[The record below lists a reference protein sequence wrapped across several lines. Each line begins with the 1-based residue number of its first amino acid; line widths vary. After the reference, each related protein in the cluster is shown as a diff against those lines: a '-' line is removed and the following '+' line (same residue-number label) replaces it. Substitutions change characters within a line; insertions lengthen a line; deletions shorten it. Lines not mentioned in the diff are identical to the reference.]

1 MYPFIV
7 IPFELEI
14 KGNKTMNA
22 KGYSE
27 LSKDAVYLLSRS
39 EFEKQ
44 KVITTKYA
52 VKVLGSY
59 RKAASML
66 GALAKRNRLIQLR
79 RGRYLLVPL
88 KAPNQLW
95 MPNEYVV
102 AALWMD
108 EVPYYIGYVSMYN
121 YWGFTEQ
128 IPQSVTVLN
137 TMKEWKRN
145 IKNIK
150 YIAVKISPRQMY
162 GIKKIR
168 IDEEDICISDKE
180 RTLVDFIFKPMG
192 SWENV
197 QAVINGQIGKID
209 IQKFIRYL
217 IKFPVAAVRKRA
229 GLMLERAGV
238 PQKDLAELK
247 KSIGAKNTYINFN
260 PFVKSRKGKVNQCW
274 KVIINGQE

>member
-1 MYPFIV
+1 LYPFKV

-14 KGNKTMNA
+14 KGNKTMST

-59 RKAASML
+59 RKATSML

-79 RGRYLLVPL
+79 RGRYLIVPL

-95 MPNEYVV
+95 MPNEYVI
-102 AALWMD
+102 ASLWMD
-108 EVPYYIGYVSMYN
+108 EIPYYIGYSSMYN

-137 TMKEWKRN
+137 TMKEWIRN

-150 YIAVKISPRQMY
+150 YVAVKVSSRKMY
-162 GIKKIR
+162 GIKKTK
-168 IDEEDICISDKE
+168 IDEEDISISDKE

-197 QAVINGQIGKID
+197 QAVINEQIGKID
-209 IQKFIRYL
+209 LPKFIRYL
-217 IKFPVAAVRKRA
+217 IKFPVVAVRKRA
-229 GLMLERAGV
+229 GVMLEKAGV
-238 PQKDLAELK
+238 SPKDLTKLK
-247 KSIGAKNTYINFN
+247 KSIGAKNTYVIFN
-260 PFVKSRKGKVNQCW
+260 PFIKSRKGKVDQDW
-274 KVIINGQE
+274 KVIING

>member
-1 MYPFIV
+1 M
-7 IPFELEI
+7 
-14 KGNKTMNA
+14 NK
-22 KGYSE
+22 KGYSG
-27 LSKDAVYLLSRS
+27 LSKDAVYLLSRT

-59 RKAASML
+59 RKATSML
-66 GALAKRNRLIQLR
+66 DTLAKRNRLIQLR
-79 RGRYLLVPL
+79 RGRYLIVPL

-102 AALWMD
+102 ASLWMD
-108 EVPYYIGYVSMYN
+108 KIPYYIGYSSMYN

-145 IKNIK
+145 IKNIRYVAIK
-150 YIAVKISPRQMY
+150 VSSRKMY

-168 IDEEDICISDKE
+168 IDEEDILISDKE

-192 SWENV
+192 SWKNV
-197 QAVINGQIGKID
+197 QSVINGQINNID
-209 IQKFIRYL
+209 LQKLIHYL
-217 IKFPVAAVRKRA
+217 KKYPVAAVRKRA

-238 PQKDLAELK
+238 FPKDLTKLK

-260 PFVKSRKGKVNQCW
+260 PFNKSRKGKVNQDW
-274 KVIINGQE
+274 KVIING

>member
-1 MYPFIV
+1 MS
-7 IPFELEI
+7 E
-14 KGNKTMNA
+14 T
-22 KGYSE
+22 GYSE
-27 LSKDAVYLLSRS
+27 LSKDAVYLLSRT

-59 RKAASML
+59 RKATSML
-66 GALAKRNRLIQLR
+66 DNLTKRNRLIQLR
-79 RGRYLLVPL
+79 RGRYLMVPL

-108 EVPYYIGYVSMYN
+108 DIPYYIGYSSMYD

-128 IPQSVTVLN
+128 IPQSITVLN

-145 IKNIK
+145 IKNIRYVAIK
-150 YIAVKISPRQMY
+150 VSSRKMY

-168 IDEEDICISDKE
+168 IDEEDISISDKE

-192 SWENV
+192 SWKNV
-197 QAVINGQIGKID
+197 QSVINEQINNID
-209 IQKFIRYL
+209 LQKFIQYL
-217 IKFPVAAVRKRA
+217 IKYPVVAVRKRA
-229 GLMLERAGV
+229 GLMLEKAGV
-238 PQKDLAELK
+238 SLNNLTLLGR
-247 KSIGAKNTYINFN
+247 SIGSKNTYVTFN
-260 PFVKSRKGKVNQCW
+260 PFVKSRKGKVNQDW
-274 KVIINGQE
+274 NVIING

>member
-1 MYPFIV
+1 M
-7 IPFELEI
+7 
-14 KGNKTMNA
+14 NK
-22 KGYSE
+22 KGYSG
-27 LSKDAVYLLSRS
+27 LSKDAVYLLSRT

-59 RKAASML
+59 RKATSML
-66 GALAKRNRLIQLR
+66 DTLAKRNRLIQLR
-79 RGRYLLVPL
+79 RGRYLIVPL

-102 AALWMD
+102 ASLWMD
-108 EVPYYIGYVSMYN
+108 KIPYYIGYSSMYN

-145 IKNIK
+145 IKNISYVAIK
-150 YIAVKISPRQMY
+150 VSSRKMY

-168 IDEEDICISDKE
+168 IDEEDISISDKE

-192 SWENV
+192 PWENV
-197 QAVINGQIGKID
+197 QSVINEQINNMNL
-209 IQKFIRYL
+209 QKFIRYL
-217 IKFPVAAVRKRA
+217 IKYPVMAVRKRA
-229 GLMLERAGV
+229 GLMLEKVGAS
-238 PQKDLAELK
+238 PKDLTNLK
-247 KSIGAKNTYINFN
+247 KSIDSKSAYVNFN
-260 PFVKSRKGKVNQCW
+260 PFIKSRKGKVNQDW
-274 KVIINGQE
+274 KVIING

>member
-1 MYPFIV
+1 
-7 IPFELEI
+7 
-14 KGNKTMNA
+14 MNRRN
-22 KGYSE
+22 YSE
-27 LSKDAVYLLSRS
+27 LSKDAVYLLSRT

-59 RKAASML
+59 RKATSML
-66 GALAKRNRLIQLR
+66 DNLTKRNRLIQLR
-79 RGRYLLVPL
+79 RGHYLVVPL

-108 EVPYYIGYVSMYN
+108 EVPYYIGYSSMYN

-128 IPQSVTVLN
+128 VPQSVTVLN

-150 YIAVKISPRQMY
+150 YVAIKVSLRKMY

-168 IDEEDICISDKE
+168 IDEEDISISDKE
-180 RTLVDFIFKPMG
+180 RTLVDFVYKPMG
-192 SWENV
+192 SWDNV
-197 QAVINGQIGKID
+197 QSVINEQINKID
-209 IQKFIRYL
+209 LQKFIRYL
-217 IKFPVAAVRKRA
+217 IKYPVAAVRKRA
-229 GLMLERAGV
+229 GLMLERAGISLN
-238 PQKDLAELK
+238 DLTLLR
-247 KSIGAKNTYINFN
+247 KSIGPKNTYINFN
-260 PFVKSRKGKVNQCW
+260 PFIKSRKGKVNQDW
-274 KVIINGQE
+274 KVILNG

>member
-1 MYPFIV
+1 MS
-7 IPFELEI
+7 
-14 KGNKTMNA
+14 K

-59 RKAASML
+59 RKATSML
-66 GALAKRNRLIQLR
+66 GSLAKRNRLIQLR
-79 RGRYLLVPL
+79 RGRYLIVPL

-95 MPNEYVV
+95 MPNEYVI
-102 AALWMD
+102 ASLWMD
-108 EVPYYIGYVSMYN
+108 EIPYYIGYSSMYN

-145 IKNIK
+145 IKNIR
-150 YIAVKISPRQMY
+150 YVAVKVSSRKMY

-168 IDEEDICISDKE
+168 IDEEDILISDKE
-180 RTLVDFIFKPMG
+180 RTLTDFIFKPMG

-197 QAVINGQIGKID
+197 QFVINEQAGKID
-209 IQKFIRYL
+209 LQKFIRYL

-229 GLMLERAGV
+229 GVMLERAGV
-238 PQKDLAELK
+238 FSKDLAKLK
-247 KSIGAKNTYINFN
+247 QSIGTKNTYVNFN
-260 PFVKSRKGKVNQCW
+260 PFIKSRKGKVNQDW
-274 KVIINGQE
+274 KVIING

>member
-1 MYPFIV
+1 MS
-7 IPFELEI
+7 
-14 KGNKTMNA
+14 K

-52 VKVLGSY
+52 VKVLGNY
-59 RKAASML
+59 RKATSML
-66 GALAKRNRLIQLR
+66 GSLAKRNRLIQLR
-79 RGRYLLVPL
+79 RGRYLIVPL

-95 MPNEYVV
+95 MPNEYVI
-102 AALWMD
+102 ASLWMG
-108 EVPYYIGYVSMYN
+108 EIPYYIGYSSMYN

-145 IKNIK
+145 IKNIR
-150 YIAVKISPRQMY
+150 YVAVKVSSRKMY

-168 IDEEDICISDKE
+168 IDEEDISISDKE

-192 SWENV
+192 AWENV
-197 QAVINGQIGKID
+197 QSVINEQTGKID
-209 IQKFIRYL
+209 LQKFVRYL
-217 IKFPVAAVRKRA
+217 IKFPVVAVRKRA
-229 GLMLERAGV
+229 GVMLEKAGV
-238 PQKDLAELK
+238 SPKDLIKLK
-247 KSIGAKNTYINFN
+247 QSIGAKNTYVNFN
-260 PFVKSRKGKVNQCW
+260 PFIKSRKGKINQDW
-274 KVIINGQE
+274 KVIING